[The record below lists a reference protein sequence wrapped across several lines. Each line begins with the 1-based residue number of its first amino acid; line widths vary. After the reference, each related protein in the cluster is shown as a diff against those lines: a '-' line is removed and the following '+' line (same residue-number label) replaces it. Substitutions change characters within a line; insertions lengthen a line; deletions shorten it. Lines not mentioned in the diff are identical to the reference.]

1 MKKSVMYVLL
11 AVFIGVFAFS
21 AYKLGSY
28 WLEKVRS
35 DQALDGASEFVDI
48 VPGDENSDGKNNGD
62 EQTAPEKITVD
73 FDALKAMNEDVVAW
87 IYCPGT
93 KINYPV
99 LQAEDNDYYL
109 YRLMD
114 GAENI
119 NGSIFMDY
127 RNDSAL
133 SDGNTLIYGHHM
145 RSGAM
150 FAALI
155 DYKSQSYYDK
165 HPYIYILTP
174 TQNYRLDLFAACL
187 VDSTSDIYTKEPTE
201 AILRDCIARSYFDT
215 DIDYPTGNVVTLS
228 TCTYEYDD
236 ARFIVLGELVPMV
249 EE

>member
-1 MKKSVMYVLL
+1 MKKSVFYALL
-11 AVFIGVFAFS
+11 VIFIGVFAFS

-28 WLEKVRS
+28 WMEKVRS
-35 DQALDGASEFVDI
+35 EQALDGASEFVDI
-48 VPGDENSDGKNNGD
+48 DIPQGNTDND
-62 EQTAPEKITVD
+62 EQTAPEKINID
-73 FDALKAMNEDVVAW
+73 FAALQAMNDDVVAW

-114 GAENI
+114 GASNA

-127 RNDSAL
+127 RNKSDL
-133 SDGNTLIYGHHM
+133 SDENTMIYGHHM

-155 DYKSQSYYDK
+155 DYKKASYYEK
-165 HPYIYILTP
+165 HPYIYIMTP
-174 TQNYRLDLFAACL
+174 EQNYRMELFAACT
-187 VDSTSDIYTKEPTE
+187 VDSTSDIYATEPTE
-201 AILRDCIARSYFDT
+201 SAVRECIATSVFASP
-215 DIDYPTGNVVTLS
+215 IDYPTGNIVTLS

-236 ARFIVLGELVPMV
+236 ARFIVLGELVPL
-249 EE
+249 EEE